1 MEELKFV
8 SKEDF
13 CIKVNEIFSE
23 LSNEEQLSLVE
34 ISSNLNKSGNC
45 EIEPELKKYLLLLE
59 NICLLKLN
67 SESRND
73 LFQPFMTWGNK
84 RIDLTDEEILYLS
97 SIVDEDLPPI
107 LKARIAD
114 ILWTYSKPKNKKY
127 SEIAIENYISM
138 DVFDDLF
145 FGRGL

>member
-1 MEELKFV
+1 MEELNFV

-34 ISSNLNKSGNC
+34 ISSNLNNSGNC
-45 EIEPELKKYLLLLE
+45 EIEPELKKSLLLLA

-73 LFQPFMTWGNK
+73 PFQSYISIGNN
-84 RIDLTDEEILYLS
+84 RSFHPIDLKDEEILCLS
-97 SIVDEDLPPI
+97 NIIDEDIPSI
-107 LKARIAD
+107 IKTRIAD
-114 ILWTYSKPKNKKY
+114 IL
-127 SEIAIENYISM
+127 
-138 DVFDDLF
+138 
-145 FGRGL
+145 

>member
-1 MEELKFV
+1 MEELNFV

-45 EIEPELKKYLLLLE
+45 EIEPELKKSLLLLE

-107 LKARIAD
+107 LKAR
-114 ILWTYSKPKNKKY
+114 LKS
-127 SEIAIENYISM
+127 
-138 DVFDDLF
+138 
-145 FGRGL
+145 